1 MTPKEKAKELV
12 MYSPFFEINE
22 KKQNALI
29 VCFEIIKFIDQR
41 MEGWLDADWISW
53 WEDVIIEINKY

>member
-1 MTPKEKAKELV
+1 MTPKEKARELI

-29 VCFEIIKFIDQR
+29 VCIEMIKFIDQR
-41 MEGWLDADWISW
+41 MGGWLDDDWKDW
-53 WEDVIIEINKY
+53 WNDVIIEINKY